1 MATLITL
8 IGLVLVLVGVG
19 CGIVAYNRTRREHG
33 GGSLWPWASRVARR
47 LDAVSL
53 LSAGCGRLPSMATL
67 ADDLVPDRLWA
78 IVALTDGGLVNGA
91 LSGMMTAQGAWQP
104 VTTDFA
110 ARFLAF
116 LHDPREN

>member
-1 MATLITL
+1 
-8 IGLVLVLVGVG
+8 
-19 CGIVAYNRTRREHG
+19 
-33 GGSLWPWASRVARR
+33 
-47 LDAVSL
+47 
-53 LSAGCGRLPSMATL
+53 MATL
-67 ADDLVPDRLWA
+67 ADDLVPDPLWA
-78 IVALTDGGLVNGA
+78 LVALTDGGLVNGA